1 MTTSTAVY
9 LAQKSA
15 VSLFVYLG
23 GYSRDEL
30 LPQPARLGPDLVAR
44 PRDIGFLPACLED
57 ASGEGDDGKW
67 RRKKVLCR
75 HAPVMIMLVHQSEV
89 CELNGGRNPSNLITV
104 NTNQHQTFKVRTTR
118 FIVST
123 LDQWAQ
129 DKDDLTGI
137 AGPF

>member
-1 MTTSTAVY
+1 MYAPY
-9 LAQKSA
+9 LA
-15 VSLFVYLG
+15 
-23 GYSRDEL
+23 
-30 LPQPARLGPDLVAR
+30 
-44 PRDIGFLPACLED
+44 
-57 ASGEGDDGKW
+57 
-67 RRKKVLCR
+67 
-75 HAPVMIMLVHQSEV
+75 
-89 CELNGGRNPSNLITV
+89 LNGNYNLSNLITVIDIV